1 MLSARLSHASPAP
14 HNQASTCKRELEH
27 ANRTMTKWADT
38 MEQMVNESN
47 LSGSIRDSIH
57 SEANKILDMIEE
69 FNARVGKPEAV
80 ASSLASDLV
89 TIRRR
94 SNRMALDI
102 YLNTF
107 DMRWPQNSLQ
117 LGVIV
122 ERVQQA
128 CLDRATIQALET
140 PPNPLEELPKL
151 VQMAQAQ

>member
-1 MLSARLSHASPAP
+1 M
-14 HNQASTCKRELEH
+14 
-27 ANRTMTKWADT
+27 
-38 MEQMVNESN
+38 NESK
-47 LSGSIRDSIH
+47 LPVAIRDSIH
-57 SEANKILDMIEE
+57 SEANKVIDLIEE
-69 FNARVGKPEAV
+69 FAENVGRKPEV
-80 ASSLASDLV
+80 APSQLARDLV

-128 CLDRATIQALET
+128 CLDRQTIQALES
-140 PPNPLEELPKL
+140 PANPLDLIKPL
-151 VQMAQAQ
+151 

>member
-1 MLSARLSHASPAP
+1 
-14 HNQASTCKRELEH
+14 
-27 ANRTMTKWADT
+27 
-38 MEQMVNESN
+38 MEQKVSESN
-47 LSGSIRDSIH
+47 LPVSIRDSIH
-57 SEANKILDMIEE
+57 AEANKILDMIEE
-69 FNARVGKPEAV
+69 FGVQVGQSSVA

-107 DMRWPQNSLQ
+107 DMRWPQDSLQ

-128 CLDRATIQALET
+128 CLDRATIQALES
-140 PPNPLEELPKL
+140 PANPLEELPKRL
-151 VQMAQAQ
+151 KSN

>member
-1 MLSARLSHASPAP
+1 
-14 HNQASTCKRELEH
+14 
-27 ANRTMTKWADT
+27 

-47 LSGSIRDSIH
+47 LSGAVRDQVH
-57 SEANKILDMIEE
+57 AEANKILDMIEE
-69 FNARVGKPEAV
+69 FGSQVGQPSAS
-80 ASSLASDLV
+80 ASSLARDLV

-94 SNRMALDI
+94 SNRMALDV

-128 CLDRATIQALET
+128 CLDRATIQLLET
-140 PPNPLEELPKL
+140 QPNPLETLKN
-151 VQMAQAQ
+151 

>member
-1 MLSARLSHASPAP
+1 
-14 HNQASTCKRELEH
+14 
-27 ANRTMTKWADT
+27 
-38 MEQMVNESN
+38 MEDMVNESQ
-47 LSGSIRDSIH
+47 LPTSIRDSIH

-69 FNARVGKPEAV
+69 FGANVGSKQEVPSEQLAR
-80 ASSLASDLV
+80 DLV

-102 YLNTF
+102 YLNTL

-128 CLDRATIQALET
+128 CLDRQTIQALEAPQDPAEVLKT
-140 PPNPLEELPKL
+140 L
-151 VQMAQAQ
+151 